1 MTTLPRSALFFR
13 PSCHRLV
20 TIAALAFAGVMT
32 SVVTAHAA
40 ATDEPAKCD
49 CQPGGHGPSSCG
61 FPSHRF
67 QLAPHSPQRVQLG
80 VNFGLVQIGLG
91 GFNVAAELR
100 YKRLWLEYSHGQS
113 LDLNKLGG
121 AGLTQAERDQNLDVD
136 VPYTTGFGVGAT
148 LIDELWVGVEFKTHR
163 FNVAD
168 PSGDRVSYQTY
179 SVGPVVGYK
188 LFVWRGL
195 YANAFLRYWPN
206 VATSLE
212 DGKVALGPN
221 GTVHEAHSFDF
232 FANVSVG
239 WAFDL

>member
-1 MTTLPRSALFFR
+1 MTTRSLPRPALFFR
-13 PSCHRLV
+13 PKCHLLV
-20 TIAALAFAGVMT
+20 TCAGIALAFAATIG
-32 SVVTAHAA
+32 TARAA
-40 ATDEPAKCD
+40 DGPPKRPCEE
-49 CQPGGHGPSSCG
+49 GHGPSSCG

-67 QLAPHSPQRVQLG
+67 QLAPHSPERVQLG
-80 VNFGLVQIGLG
+80 VNFGLSQIALG

-113 LDLNKLGG
+113 LSLNKLGG
-121 AGLTQAERDQNLDVD
+121 FALTSAERDQELTVD

-148 LIDELWVGVEFKTHR
+148 LIDELWLGVEFKTHR
-163 FNVAD
+163 FNVSD
-168 PSGDRVSYQTY
+168 PSGDSASYQTY
-179 SVGPVVGYK
+179 SVGPVLGYK

-212 DGKVALGPN
+212 DGKVVLGPN

-232 FANVSVG
+232 FANVSLG

>member
-1 MTTLPRSALFFR
+1 
-13 PSCHRLV
+13 LV
-20 TIAALAFAGVMT
+20 TLVTAAAATLAMHAG
-32 SVVTAHAA
+32 TAHAA
-40 ATDEPAKCD
+40 PADELTKRACENA
-49 CQPGGHGPSSCG
+49 HGPSSCS

-67 QLAPHSPQRVQLG
+67 QLAPHSPQRPQLG
-80 VNFGLVQIGLG
+80 VNFGLSQIALG

-121 AGLTQAERDQNLDVD
+121 FGLTGAERDQNLDVD

-148 LIDELWVGVEFKTHR
+148 LIDELWVGLEFKTHR
-163 FNVAD
+163 FNVSD
-168 PSGDRVSYQTY
+168 PSGDHASYQTY

-206 VATSLE
+206 VATSLD

-221 GTVHEAHSFDF
+221 GTVHEAHAFDF
-232 FANVSVG
+232 FANVSLG

>member
-1 MTTLPRSALFFR
+1 MTSRCLPRPALFFR
-13 PSCHRLV
+13 PTCHRLV
-20 TIAALAFAGVMT
+20 TCAAIVFTGIVATVG
-32 SVVTAHAA
+32 TAHA
-40 ATDEPAKCD
+40 ATDEPVK
-49 CQPGGHGPSSCG
+49 
-61 FPSHRF
+61 
-67 QLAPHSPQRVQLG
+67 QLG
-80 VNFGLVQIGLG
+80 INFGLSQIALG

-100 YKRLWLEYSHGQS
+100 YERLWLEYSHGQS

-121 AGLTQAERDQNLDVD
+121 FALTAAERDQNLDVD

-163 FNVAD
+163 FDVAD

-195 YANAFLRYWPN
+195 HANAYLRYWPN
-206 VATSLE
+206 VATSLD
-212 DGKVALGPN
+212 DGQVALGPN